1 MSAENSDND
10 KTREENMPSSN
21 MDELEI
27 KREQRRSNVR
37 IFVTYAS
44 IGMYLILA
52 LIIIIWLMWAGRYE
66 VAIGVLGGVAGL
78 AGSITGFW
86 FGARKPADP
95 NKNGPKNN

>member
-1 MSAENSDND
+1 MSVENSDND
-10 KTREENMPSSN
+10 KTREENVPSSN
-21 MDELEI
+21 IDELEI

-52 LIIIIWLMWAGRYE
+52 SVVIGWLMWAGRHE

-95 NKNGPKNN
+95 NKNGPKNS

>member
-1 MSAENSDND
+1 
-10 KTREENMPSSN
+10 MPSSN
-21 MDELEI
+21 IDELEI

-52 LIIIIWLMWAGRYE
+52 LIIIIWLMWAGRHE

-95 NKNGPKNN
+95 NKNGPKNS